1 MIVVPGRFGKSRTA
15 QATCAEGLE
24 AAATE
29 KAKQGEHKD
38 DDQDDPE
45 DAHVYSFA
53 IVGSITNAPATWL
66 RTGTNIAKARLFVGR
81 AF

>member
-1 MIVVPGRFGKSRTA
+1 MIVLPGRFGKSRTA
-15 QATCAEGLE
+15 QAPRASGLALK

-29 KAKQGEHKD
+29 KAEQGEHKD

-53 IVGSITNAPATWL
+53 IVACITNAPATWL
-66 RTGTNIAKARLFVGR
+66 RPHG
-81 AF
+81 